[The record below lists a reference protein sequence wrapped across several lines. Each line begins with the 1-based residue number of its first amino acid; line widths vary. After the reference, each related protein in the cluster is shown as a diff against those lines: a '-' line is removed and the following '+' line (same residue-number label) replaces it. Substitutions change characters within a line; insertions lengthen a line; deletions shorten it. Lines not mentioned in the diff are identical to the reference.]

1 MVQLPPSTAVAERD
15 AVTAFVWLRTR
26 NDLPAALA
34 GATLHPR
41 PGFGQDRPSSPSTQ
55 HRSTIPVRRGVRAGD
70 STPHVRGPPPAG
82 GAGPPQPEPPA
93 AAPCWQQPSRPVLR
107 LVWRPGR
114 SQQDASHRWCATDV
128 ERLRPGLGSLLES
141 LIGRLAVQAA
151 VWPVIV
157 VEVLPLAQL
166 VVEELGV
173 VDHHPVQQAV
183 ELLDIDAMGALDLAV
198 ESRGAGLD
206 VDMADALSSTC
217 QWKLAPN
224 STPLSVWMTSTRNGS
239 RSST

>member
-1 MVQLPPSTAVAERD
+1 M
-15 AVTAFVWLRTR
+15 TAFV
-26 NDLPAALA
+26 ALYA
-34 GATLHPR
+34 R
-41 PGFGQDRPSSPSTQ
+41 PV
-55 HRSTIPVRRGVRAGD
+55 I
-70 STPHVRGPPPAG
+70 VRGQHCTSLLP
-82 GAGPPQPEPPA
+82 GADP
-93 AAPCWQQPSRPVLR
+93 RDD
-107 LVWRPGR
+107 
-114 SQQDASHRWCATDV
+114 DANVRIPCATDV

-151 VWPVIV
+151 VGPVIV